1 MGLSC
6 CVPGC
11 NHKNGRELCSLYNFP
26 NENDGPDWKQWYNM
40 WCERIG
46 KSHRDGSG
54 HGWMPTTW
62 SRVCSCHFK
71 EEERWKP
78 RTRQPGLKFRAPVYF
93 PFMSGASGSLT
104 KSEPMN
110 KTPLLAGL
118 RVDTGMKSSLLAG
131 LNVKIVPADNDK
143 ASDTE
148 TTQDSKPGSPSENDV
163 QMKEETR
170 KDGVKRESLDS
181 GETSAKKSKLEDD
194 DDDDDD
200 VEMIEDDEEEN
211 LKDKRDVAAT
221 SKAKNMTKTKTEDDD
236 VQMIEEDGD
245 PAKAVQEKTAPKEK
259 GSKTSSERLLKALT
273 QPNSPALQIIHS
285 SSASNSPVPMNMSSG
300 QSSGSSASAYSSL
313 VQMNAKSQI
322 PVLSLSNRTVAPQSK
337 YAELLAVI
345 EDMGRDIRPT
355 YSGSRTA
362 TERLKRGIVHARALV
377 RECLAETERSARS

>member
-26 NENDGPDWKQWYNM
+26 NENDGPDWKQWYDL

-46 KSHRDGSG
+46 KSQKDGSG
-54 HGWMPTTW
+54 HGWLPTTW

-93 PFMSGASGSLT
+93 PFMSGASESHT

-131 LNVKIVPADNDK
+131 LNVKIVPSDK
-143 ASDTE
+143 SSE
-148 TTQDSKPGSPSENDV
+148 TLTKDSKAESTALSTSVGNGQVTDV
-163 QMKEETR
+163 DMMRDAR
-170 KDGVKRESLDS
+170 KDGTKRESRDS
-181 GETSAKKSKLEDD
+181 GETSAKKSKMEDG
-194 DDDDDD
+194 DDD
-200 VEMIEDDEEEN
+200 VEMIEDEDEDSKYKRSSAQSTAKTKNEEN
-211 LKDKRDVAAT
+211 
-221 SKAKNMTKTKTEDDD
+221 D
-236 VQMIEEDGD
+236 VQMIEEDRNSV
-245 PAKAVQEKTAPKEK
+245 KQKTPNKER
-259 GSKTSSERLLKALT
+259 GSRPSGERLLKALT

-300 QSSGSSASAYSSL
+300 QSSGSNASAYSSL

-322 PVLSLSNRTVAPQSK
+322 PVLPMSNRTVAPQSK

>member
-26 NENDGPDWKQWYNM
+26 NENDGPDWKQWYEL

-46 KSHRDGSG
+46 KSQREGG
-54 HGWMPTTW
+54 GGVWTPTTW

-78 RTRQPGLKFRAPVYF
+78 RTRQPGTGLKFRAPVYF
-93 PFMSGASGSLT
+93 PFMSGASGSRT

-131 LNVKIVPADNDK
+131 LNVKILNPDK
-143 ASDTE
+143 TSE
-148 TTQDSKPGSPSENDV
+148 ELKSEN
-163 QMKEETR
+163 QETVSAASNGQKCEDNSTEGRR
-170 KDGVKRESLDS
+170 KDDAKRESPDPS
-181 GETSAKKSKLEDD
+181 ESSAKKSKTE
-194 DDDDDD
+194 DDDD
-200 VEMIEDDEEEN
+200 VEMIEDDEDNVSDGIKKGLGVKMRRKSQE
-211 LKDKRDVAAT
+211 
-221 SKAKNMTKTKTEDDD
+221 DD
-236 VQMIEEDGD
+236 VQMIDFDEKS
-245 PAKAVQEKTAPKEK
+245 KAVEKSFAEAQRAILMKAA
-259 GSKTSSERLLKALT
+259 SKS
-273 QPNSPALQIIHS
+273 NSPAMQMVHS
-285 SSASNSPVPMNMSSG
+285 SSASNSPVPMNMTT
-300 QSSGSSASAYSSL
+300 QSMGNSASAYSSL

-322 PVLSLSNRTVAPQSK
+322 PGNRVLSLTNRTVAPQSK